1 MTWTITDTSYL
12 VCILYIQS
20 SFEWCQWLSDLEVDL
35 YYMLYM
41 SPYDLMLHEERDQCF
56 TCILTKRGGGL
67 NLEIVNT
74 LKFKIESHFLTISS
88 LILRMVHF
96 LPPVLVLVQ
105 LLLIICHVLVPRH
118 DAMET
123 LYPGPF
129 CQNLVITCISIETR
143 ALPKVK
149 EYMTNGTV
157 LELISFLG
165 RTADIVTILKHLNP
179 HFKASKE
186 QSIRTLLSNKYM

>member
-12 VCILYIQS
+12 VCIVQS

-41 SPYDLMLHEERDQCF
+41 SPYDLMLHEERYQCF
-56 TCILTKRGGGL
+56 TCIPVLTKSKRGGGGGG
-67 NLEIVNT
+67 NNVIVNT
-74 LKFKIESHFLTISS
+74 LKFKIESHFLK
-88 LILRMVHF
+88 ILRMVHF

-105 LLLIICHVLVPRH
+105 LLLIICHALVWRH

-143 ALPKVK
+143 TWQMGL
-149 EYMTNGTV
+149 
-157 LELISFLG
+157 S
-165 RTADIVTILKHLNP
+165 LNLF
-179 HFKASKE
+179 HS
-186 QSIRTLLSNKYM
+186 